1 MHWIALHWSPSEA
14 PPAAS
19 QAEAQAADG
28 RDAERSDAEH
38 PTPSLPDA
46 KRPDAELPDAEALGW
61 WALGFTPHV
70 SWCDEALML
79 EVSACERLWGGRQAL
94 MRQMAATAPEG
105 LRPRQAQGASSL
117 VALAR
122 LRLYLQGRQPPVRLP
137 DALPLW
143 TLSAAQPH
151 LKVLARLGCQTWGD
165 AAALPRAGLVRR
177 FGAELREAFD
187 VAWGLRP
194 ERLTWIVAPE
204 DFDQKAELPALA
216 TSGPEL
222 LWSAQRLLGT
232 LRLWLQAR
240 QRGVLA
246 LELEWTLD
254 LKRLEG
260 VDLPRTQRLRVRT
273 AEPTQDMAHLR
284 RLLAERLAQV
294 TLLAPTGWLRLRS
307 KETAPWGGA
316 ARSLLP
322 PRRMQAGDGNLEE
335 AWDAAPGEPL
345 HQLVEKLSVRLG
357 PQAVQVPVPQAD
369 HRPERMQAW
378 VPAVHAAASDEAP
391 ATITP
396 TTPISALLPP
406 WLLPAPLPLDVQGGR
421 PHYQGPLERLVGPQ
435 RLEGDGWWEPA
446 QGPAAAD
453 PDDAPRGAAVAR
465 DYFIAHNARAGLV
478 WIYRERWRLSQ
489 TEQEVRWFLQGLYA

>member
-14 PPAAS
+14 PPSAPESGAKAA
-19 QAEAQAADG
+19 A
-28 RDAERSDAEH
+28 
-38 PTPSLPDA
+38 
-46 KRPDAELPDAEALGW
+46 PDAELPDAQALGW
-61 WALGFTPHV
+61 WALQFTPHV
-70 SWCDEALML
+70 AWCDEALLL

-94 MRQMAATAPEG
+94 MRQMAALAPEG

-122 LRLYLQGRQPPVRLP
+122 LRLYLQGQQPPARLP

-143 TLSAAQPH
+143 TLGAAQPH

-177 FGAELREAFD
+177 FGADLREAFD

-194 ERLTWIVAPE
+194 ERMRWITAPE
-204 DFDQKAELPALA
+204 TFDQKAELPALA

-260 VDLPRTQRLRVRT
+260 VDLPRTQSLRVRT

-284 RLLAERLAQV
+284 RLLAERLALV
-294 TLLAPTGWLRLRS
+294 KLLAPTGWLRLRS
-307 KETAPWGGA
+307 LDTAPWGGA

-322 PRRMQAGDGNLEE
+322 PRRMQAQGGSAEE
-335 AWDAAPGEPL
+335 AWDSTAGEPL
-345 HQLVEKLSVRLG
+345 HQLVEKLSARLG

-378 VPAVHAAASDEAP
+378 APAVQPAARDAAPAAA
-391 ATITP
+391 
-396 TTPISALLPP
+396 TPISALLPP
-406 WLLPAPLPLDVQGGR
+406 WLLPAPLPLNVQAGR
-421 PHYQGPLERLVGPQ
+421 PNYHGPLQMLVGPQ
-435 RLEGDGWWEPA
+435 RLEGDGWWEPEE
-446 QGPAAAD
+446 GRAAAD
-453 PDDAPRGAAVAR
+453 PHGEPRGAAVAR
-465 DYFIAHNARAGLV
+465 DYYIAHNPQAGLV
-478 WIYRERWRLSQ
+478 WVYRERWMLSQ
-489 TEQEVRWFLQGLYA
+489 AGQVTRWFLQGLYA

>member
-14 PPAAS
+14 PPTAS
-19 QAEAQAADG
+19 ASDTGRPSAEG
-28 RDAERSDAEH
+28 RDAR
-38 PTPSLPDA
+38 
-46 KRPDAELPDAEALGW
+46 RCDAELPDAQALGW

-70 SWCDEALML
+70 TWCDEALLL

-94 MRQMAATAPEG
+94 MRQMAATAPDG

-122 LRLYLQGRQPPVRLP
+122 LRLYLQGRQPPARLP

-165 AAALPRAGLVRR
+165 AAVLPRAGLVRR

-187 VAWGLRP
+187 IAWGLRP
-194 ERLTWIVAPE
+194 ERHAWIVAPE

-260 VDLPRTQRLRVRT
+260 VDLPRTQSLRVRT

-307 KETAPWGGA
+307 LDTEPWGGA

-322 PRRMQAGDGNLEE
+322 PRRMQAQGGSPEE
-335 AWDAAPGEPL
+335 AWDSAAGEPL
-345 HQLVEKLSVRLG
+345 HQLVEKLSARLG

-378 VPAVHAAASDEAP
+378 APAVQAATVGDAP
-391 ATITP
+391 AGTMP

-406 WLLPAPLPLDVQGGR
+406 WLLPAPLPLEVQGDKPMYHGLL
-421 PHYQGPLERLVGPQ
+421 QLLVGPQ
-435 RLEGDGWWEPA
+435 RLEGDGWWEPEEEGGTLA
-446 QGPAAAD
+446 DLHQGAE
-453 PDDAPRGAAVAR
+453 APRGAAVAR
-465 DYFIAHNARAGLV
+465 DYYIAHNAQVGLL
-478 WIYRERWRLSQ
+478 WIYRERWMFSQ
-489 TEQEVRWFLQGLYA
+489 AAPAARWFLQGLYA